1 MSNISLR
8 IRRIRT
14 QAAMTQSELAR
25 RLGIQRSAVTQ
36 WEQDQGT
43 TPSVSH
49 LVQIAHET
57 NACFEWLATGRG
69 PSHLEEDARVD
80 AAMLQDFARD
90 HLESRV
96 LLALR
101 RVNKRKREAAVQMVE
116 LFSA

>member
-1 MSNISLR
+1 MNTISLR
-8 IRRIRT
+8 IRRVRT
-14 QAAMTQSELAR
+14 QATLTQSELAR

-69 PSHLEEDARVD
+69 PSHIEEDARVTE
-80 AAMLQDFARD
+80 AMLHDFARD
-90 HLESRV
+90 DLETRV
-96 LLALR
+96 LIALR
-101 RVNKRKREAAVQMVE
+101 RVSKRKREAAVQMVE
-116 LFSA
+116 LMST